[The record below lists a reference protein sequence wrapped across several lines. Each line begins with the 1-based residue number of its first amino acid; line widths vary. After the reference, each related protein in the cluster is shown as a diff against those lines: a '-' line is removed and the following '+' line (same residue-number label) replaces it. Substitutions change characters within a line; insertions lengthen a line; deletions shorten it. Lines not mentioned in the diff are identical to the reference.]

1 MAVRRLLGMGA
12 ATPYN
17 RVMAI
22 RVGVLGAGGRM
33 GSEVCAAVVD
43 DPDLE
48 LVAAVDPSYRGLD
61 LQTVTGVDSTLRIA
75 GEAVAFQRTGA
86 QVVVDF
92 SHRAASVGN
101 LVWLAEHGIH
111 AVVGTTGFSDEELDR
126 FRTSFTRSNCV
137 IAPNFAIGAV
147 LMIHFAAIASPFFDS
162 AEVIELHHEHKIDAP
177 SGTAMLTVQR
187 MAEASSD
194 WTPDPTESEVVPG
207 ARGGEG
213 PGGIHVHSLRV
224 RGLVAHQEVILGTAG
239 QTLTI
244 RHDSMDRTSFMP
256 GVILAVNKVADHPG
270 VTLGLDA
277 LLGLG

>member
-1 MAVRRLLGMGA
+1 MG
-12 ATPYN
+12 
-17 RVMAI
+17 R
-22 RVGVLGAGGRM
+22 
-33 GSEVCAAVVD
+33 EVCAAVVT

-61 LQTVTGVDSTLRIA
+61 LQTVTGVDSTLRIS
-75 GEAVAFQRTGA
+75 GEAIAFQRTGA

-92 SHRAASVGN
+92 SHRVASAQN
-101 LVWLAEHGIH
+101 LIWLAEHGIH
-111 AVVGTTGFSDEELDR
+111 AVVGTTGFSDEELDG
-126 FRTSFTRSNCV
+126 FRVAFTRSNCV

-147 LMIHFAAIASPFFDS
+147 LMMHFAAIAAPFFDS
-162 AEVIELHHEHKIDAP
+162 AEVIELHHENKIDAP

-187 MAEASSD
+187 MAEASSE
-194 WTPDPTESEVVPG
+194 WTADPTESEVVPG

-256 GVILAVNKVADHPG
+256 GVILAVNEIADHPG